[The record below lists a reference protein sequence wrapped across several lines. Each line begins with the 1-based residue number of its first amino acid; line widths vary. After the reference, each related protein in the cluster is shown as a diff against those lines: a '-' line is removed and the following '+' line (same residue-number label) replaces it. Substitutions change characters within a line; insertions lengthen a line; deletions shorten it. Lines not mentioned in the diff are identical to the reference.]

1 MDWSQLL
8 KNFAEAIS
16 PALQTLLN
24 AVFLALAT
32 QASAF
37 VYGKLKEQRSK
48 LSADQVFYFDLFVRG
63 AVKAAAQIY
72 DEEQGD
78 EKKAYVLNLANEY
91 LSRVGFKIDAKEVD
105 VIIESAVFDTLND
118 YPTLSISAG

>member
-32 QASAF
+32 QASALLT
-37 VYGKLKEQRSK
+37 VVMYE
-48 LSADQVFYFDLFVRG
+48 
-63 AVKAAAQIY
+63 AALVA
-72 DEEQGD
+72 EETST
-78 EKKAYVLNLANEY
+78 E
-91 LSRVGFKIDAKEVD
+91 
-105 VIIESAVFDTLND
+105 
-118 YPTLSISAG
+118 